1 MWRGQFFFQELPL
14 ILFLLEAAAEQA
26 GVDAND
32 SDSRLIAR
40 EPVRAKL
47 RAEPLHLLGSDGRL
61 DIANSNHSNV
71 MIARDEQH
79 RRRERLHLLLEQ
91 RHLLPCAAVS

>member
-26 GVDAND
+26 GVDADD
-32 SDSRLIAR
+32 SDSRRVAR
-40 EPVRAKL
+40 KPVRAKL

-61 DIANSNHSNV
+61 DIALADNAYV

-79 RRRERLHLLLEQ
+79 GRLERLHLLLEQ